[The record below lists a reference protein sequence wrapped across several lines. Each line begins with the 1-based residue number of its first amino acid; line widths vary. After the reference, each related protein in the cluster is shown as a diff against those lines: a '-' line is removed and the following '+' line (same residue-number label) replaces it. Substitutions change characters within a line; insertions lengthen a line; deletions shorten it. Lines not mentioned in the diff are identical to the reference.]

1 MKVRVRDVMT
11 SSVVTIAPGAPLKE
25 AAVLMGRHRISGLP
39 VTEGGRLAG
48 IITESDFVSIL
59 AEDGGGLL
67 AALLGRK
74 NAELGG
80 TVGEAM
86 TRNPRTIGPDES
98 VSAAAREMSE
108 HSIKRLPVV
117 DRNGALVGIVSRADL
132 MSVFARPDELIA
144 SDILNEGVVG
154 LVGAARDEVS
164 VRVEAGVVHLSGR
177 VGSVTEKRM
186 LEEFARR
193 VAGVVAVESDLSP
206 AIDDTRLPPV

>member
-39 VTEGGRLAG
+39 VTEGGRLTG